1 MMYTRLA
8 LNSGFDYLRPVA
20 RALGAVLREPI
31 VNENPR
37 KRSLRREQV

>member
-8 LNSGFDYLRPVA
+8 LNSGFDYLRQSPEPW
-20 RALGAVLREPI
+20 GAVLREPI

-37 KRSLRREQV
+37 RRSLRREQA